1 MEPVKWTGEVWRFS
15 RSAVRLIYYTC
26 FPWPMQGHAAF
37 SQEAHFEADR
47 LSVQRGLEP
56 LPRTHPAAH
65 HPAEAHPG
73 PLFSPSSSWREIRFR
88 AKGRAVKP
96 NITVYPLPPLLL
108 PADERYGPLF
118 RLEQLRLARFIAGRM
133 EEHRFRSPLL
143 WCACPEQVHLLD
155 RLDYDGL
162 IYDCDREWDDLP
174 PAWEGSL
181 ASAADV
187 VFAASPE
194 LAERLS
200 PCSGNIALLPNGVTY
215 PLFSRIAA
223 PSRPR
228 PEDPVLGWAGTIH
241 GDLDLSPLLYAAQA
255 RPRWTFLLLGRREQN
270 PLLHRLARLP
280 NVHFLPPCPLMEV
293 PEHLSRCRVLLNFLR
308 EDQPD
313 CDVIP
318 TRIYEYLSTGRP
330 IVSMLWPDQ
339 VEHFP
344 DVVYGAHSHQEFLTL
359 CEHALEEPPAWV
371 SQRRLSHGAAA
382 AWSLRAGQV
391 SRILGTAGLL

>member
-1 MEPVKWTGEVWRFS
+1 MKQIVCLSNEAWSHSPGRTQQLIT
-15 RSAVRLIYYTC
+15 RLKHTQVL
-26 FPWPMQGHAAF
+26 F
-37 SQEAHFEADR
+37 
-47 LSVQRGLEP
+47 
-56 LPRTHPAAH
+56 
-65 HPAEAHPG
+65 
-73 PLFSPSSSWREIRFR
+73 FSPSSSWREIRFR

-228 PEDPVLGWAGTIH
+228 PEDPCAGLGRHHPRGSGPVPPALCRSGAAP
-241 GDLDLSPLLYAAQA
+241 LDLPPPGTPGTKSTPAPAGPAPQCTFSP
-255 RPRWTFLLLGRREQN
+255 P
-270 PLLHRLARLP
+270 
-280 NVHFLPPCPLMEV
+280 LPPDGGAGASV
-293 PEHLSRCRVLLNFLR
+293 PV
-308 EDQPD
+308 P
-313 CDVIP
+313 
-318 TRIYEYLSTGRP
+318 
-330 IVSMLWPDQ
+330 
-339 VEHFP
+339 
-344 DVVYGAHSHQEFLTL
+344 
-359 CEHALEEPPAWV
+359 
-371 SQRRLSHGAAA
+371 GAAE
-382 AWSLRAGQV
+382 LPAG
-391 SRILGTAGLL
+391 GPAGLRRDPHPDL

>member
-1 MEPVKWTGEVWRFS
+1 MKQIVCLSNEAWSHSPGRTQQLIT
-15 RSAVRLIYYTC
+15 RLKHTQVL
-26 FPWPMQGHAAF
+26 F
-37 SQEAHFEADR
+37 
-47 LSVQRGLEP
+47 
-56 LPRTHPAAH
+56 
-65 HPAEAHPG
+65 
-73 PLFSPSSSWREIRFR
+73 FSPSGSWREIRFR

-241 GDLDLSPLLYAAQA
+241 GNLDLSPPALCRSGAA
-255 RPRWTFLLLGRREQN
+255 
-270 PLLHRLARLP
+270 PLD
-280 NVHFLPPCPLMEV
+280 LPPPGTPGTKSTPAPAGPAPQCTFSPPLPPDGGAGASV
-293 PEHLSRCRVLLNFLR
+293 PV
-308 EDQPD
+308 P
-313 CDVIP
+313 
-318 TRIYEYLSTGRP
+318 
-330 IVSMLWPDQ
+330 
-339 VEHFP
+339 
-344 DVVYGAHSHQEFLTL
+344 
-359 CEHALEEPPAWV
+359 
-371 SQRRLSHGAAA
+371 GAAE
-382 AWSLRAGQV
+382 LPAG
-391 SRILGTAGLL
+391 GPAGLRRDPHPDL

>member
-1 MEPVKWTGEVWRFS
+1 MKQIVCLSNEAWSHSPGRTQQLIT
-15 RSAVRLIYYTC
+15 RLKHTQVL
-26 FPWPMQGHAAF
+26 F
-37 SQEAHFEADR
+37 
-47 LSVQRGLEP
+47 
-56 LPRTHPAAH
+56 
-65 HPAEAHPG
+65 
-73 PLFSPSSSWREIRFR
+73 FSPSGSWREIRFR

-96 NITVYPLPPLLL
+96 NITVYPLPPILL

-228 PEDPVLGWAGTIH
+228 PEETLCWAGPAPSTGI
-241 GDLDLSPLLYAAQA
+241 
-255 RPRWTFLLLGRREQN
+255 WTC
-270 PLLHRLARLP
+270 
-280 NVHFLPPCPLMEV
+280 PPCSMP
-293 PEHLSRCRVLLNFLR
+293 PRRGPAGPSSSWDAGNKIHSC
-308 EDQPD
+308 
-313 CDVIP
+313 
-318 TRIYEYLSTGRP
+318 TG
-330 IVSMLWPDQ
+330 WPGSPMYI
-339 VEHFP
+339 F
-344 DVVYGAHSHQEFLTL
+344 S
-359 CEHALEEPPAWV
+359 PPAP
-371 SQRRLSHGAAA
+371 
-382 AWSLRAGQV
+382 
-391 SRILGTAGLL
+391 

>member
-1 MEPVKWTGEVWRFS
+1 MKQIVCLSNEAWSHSPGRTQQLIT
-15 RSAVRLIYYTC
+15 RLKHTQVL
-26 FPWPMQGHAAF
+26 F
-37 SQEAHFEADR
+37 
-47 LSVQRGLEP
+47 
-56 LPRTHPAAH
+56 
-65 HPAEAHPG
+65 
-73 PLFSPSSSWREIRFR
+73 FSPSGSWREIRFR

-241 GDLDLSPLLYAAQA
+241 GNLDLSPLLYAAQA

-330 IVSMLWPDQ
+330 IVSMLWPARWSTSQ
-339 VEHFP
+339 TWYTGPTPIRSSSPCASTPWRSPPPGSPSAVCPTGRRRPGPSVP
-344 DVVYGAHSHQEFLTL
+344 DRSPGSWAPPVCCEVILSRPHKFLALSPASHCT
-359 CEHALEEPPAWV
+359 
-371 SQRRLSHGAAA
+371 
-382 AWSLRAGQV
+382 SLR
-391 SRILGTAGLL
+391 I

>member
-1 MEPVKWTGEVWRFS
+1 MRQILCLSADPWRTIPTRTQQLMTRMRDAQVLLFEPPGKYS
-15 RSAVRLIYYTC
+15 RQPGRRVR
-26 FPWPMQGHAAF
+26 P
-37 SQEAHFEADR
+37 
-47 LSVQRGLEP
+47 GL
-56 LPRTHPAAH
+56 
-65 HPAEAHPG
+65 
-73 PLFSPSSSWREIRFR
+73 
-88 AKGRAVKP
+88 
-96 NITVYPLPPLLL
+96 TVCALPPVLE
-108 PADERYGPLF
+108 AEERHRLLF
-118 RLEQLRLARFIAGRM
+118 RLHYRKLGKFIRRQM
-133 EEHRFRSPLL
+133 EHHRFKEPLL
-143 WCACPEQVHLLD
+143 WCTAPEHIHLLD
-155 RLDYDGL
+155 EVPHRGVV
-162 IYDCDREWDDLP
+162 YDCDRDWPHQSPRWESDL
-174 PAWEGSL
+174 AL
-181 ASAADV
+181 AADV
-187 VFAASPE
+187 VFAASQG
-194 LAERLS
+194 LIDHLS
-200 PCSGNIALLPNGVTY
+200 PCNDNIALLPNGVTY

>member
-1 MEPVKWTGEVWRFS
+1 MRQILCLSADPWRTIPTRTQQLMTRMRDAQVLLFEPPGKYS
-15 RSAVRLIYYTC
+15 RQPGRRVR
-26 FPWPMQGHAAF
+26 P
-37 SQEAHFEADR
+37 
-47 LSVQRGLEP
+47 GL
-56 LPRTHPAAH
+56 
-65 HPAEAHPG
+65 
-73 PLFSPSSSWREIRFR
+73 
-88 AKGRAVKP
+88 
-96 NITVYPLPPLLL
+96 TVCALPPVLE
-108 PADERYGPLF
+108 AEERHHLLF
-118 RLEQLRLARFIAGRM
+118 RLHYRKLGKFIRRQM
-133 EEHRFRSPLL
+133 EHHRFKEPLL
-143 WCACPEQVHLLD
+143 WCTAPEHIHLLD
-155 RLDYDGL
+155 EVPHRGVV
-162 IYDCDREWDDLP
+162 YDCDRDWPDQSPRWESDL
-174 PAWEGSL
+174 AL
-181 ASAADV
+181 AADV
-187 VFAASPE
+187 VFAASQG
-194 LAERLS
+194 LIDHLS
-200 PCSGNIALLPNGVTY
+200 PCNDNIALLPNGVTY

-382 AWSLRAGQV
+382 AWSLRAAAV
-391 SRILGTAGLL
+391 SRILDTAGLL

>member
-1 MEPVKWTGEVWRFS
+1 MKQIVCLSNEAWSHSPGRTQQLIT
-15 RSAVRLIYYTC
+15 RLKHTQVL
-26 FPWPMQGHAAF
+26 F
-37 SQEAHFEADR
+37 
-47 LSVQRGLEP
+47 
-56 LPRTHPAAH
+56 
-65 HPAEAHPG
+65 
-73 PLFSPSSSWREIRFR
+73 FSPSGSWREIRFR

-241 GDLDLSPLLYAAQA
+241 GTDCPLLYTAW
-255 RPRWTFLLLGRREQN
+255 RG
-270 PLLHRLARLP
+270 PLD
-280 NVHFLPPCPLMEV
+280 LPPPGTPGTKSTPAPAGPAPQCTFSPPLPPDGGAGASV
-293 PEHLSRCRVLLNFLR
+293 PV
-308 EDQPD
+308 P
-313 CDVIP
+313 
-318 TRIYEYLSTGRP
+318 
-330 IVSMLWPDQ
+330 
-339 VEHFP
+339 
-344 DVVYGAHSHQEFLTL
+344 
-359 CEHALEEPPAWV
+359 
-371 SQRRLSHGAAA
+371 GAAE
-382 AWSLRAGQV
+382 LPAG
-391 SRILGTAGLL
+391 GPAGLRRDPHPDL